1 MRNIFYVIF
10 ILYHIR
16 IIIGLKIKVLNLSN
30 ERIPYQKAE
39 NWQKSLL
46 NNQIGLQSDITNDI
60 VGHVILLQHDNVYT
74 LGTATDENSF
84 LKSSIDTTST
94 TASELD
100 YEIFEI
106 ERGGQATY
114 HGPGQIV
121 MYPIIDM

>member
-46 NNQIGLQSDITNDI
+46 NNQIDLQSDISNEI
-60 VGHVILLQHDNVYT
+60 VGHVLLLQHIY
-74 LGTATDENSF
+74 SW
-84 LKSSIDTTST
+84 
-94 TASELD
+94 
-100 YEIFEI
+100 YCC
-106 ERGGQATY
+106 R
-114 HGPGQIV
+114 
-121 MYPIIDM
+121 

>member
-1 MRNIFYVIF
+1 M
-10 ILYHIR
+10 
-16 IIIGLKIKVLNLSN
+16 
-30 ERIPYQKAE
+30 
-39 NWQKSLL
+39 

-121 MYPIIDM
+121 MYPIIDMWICKCYSNCYSKWCRYCWSLVT